1 MTADDKDKRPAGE
14 IPTVVRISILGQE
27 YPVRADADADYI
39 REIAALLDAR
49 MRLILQAEP
58 TRTPLKVAILT
69 ALNLTDEVSTL
80 KREKQELIDC
90 YERKVRRIHGASES
104 RAAGIA
110 GRRLSSPF
118 IHGGSRIIER
128 TFFLTSS

>member
-14 IPTVVRISILGQE
+14 PQTVVRISILGQE

-58 TRTPLKVAILT
+58 SRTPLKVAILT

-80 KREKQELIDC
+80 KREKQELMDC
-90 YERKVRRIHGASES
+90 YERKVREFTEHLNRGLLE
-104 RAAGIA
+104 
-110 GRRLSSPF
+110 
-118 IHGGSRIIER
+118 
-128 TFFLTSS
+128 